1 MEHNEKYHQF
11 IKKFE
16 TKKTT
21 DDCYTPPAVYD
32 VVLDYV
38 KEKCDIEG
46 LKVVRPFYPN
56 GDYQSENYEG
66 CVVVDNP
73 PFSIISQI
81 IRFYLERNI
90 KFFLFAPHLTLFGTD
105 QDYTGIVVGVE
116 IVYDNGAKVITSFVS
131 NMFGDIRILGDA
143 DLRQRLKEVQE
154 LNKVCLPSYKYP
166 DNIITVNAIS
176 QIVSRGVSIKI
187 KKKDVMFCRAM
198 DAQKQLKKSIFGS
211 GFIVSDRVA
220 EMKRRKEKE
229 IQKQRNVIHWELS
242 SREKEIIKTLG

>member
-16 TKKTT
+16 TKRTT

-73 PFSIISQI
+73 PFSIFSHI

-116 IVYDNGAKVITSFVS
+116 IVYDNGAKVSTSFVS
-131 NMFGDIRILGDA
+131 NMFGDIRILGDV
-143 DLRQRLKEVQE
+143 DLHQRLKKVQE
-154 LNKVCLPSYKYP
+154 LNKACLPSYKYP
-166 DNIITVNAIS
+166 DNIITANTIS

-187 KKKDVMFCRAM
+187 KKKDVMCHPIM
-198 DAQKQLKKSIFGS
+198 DAQKPMKKKIFGG

-220 EMKRRKEKE
+220 DEIKRMKEKE
-229 IQKQRNVIHWELS
+229 IQRKVVHWELS
-242 SREKEIIKTLG
+242 NREKEIIKTLG